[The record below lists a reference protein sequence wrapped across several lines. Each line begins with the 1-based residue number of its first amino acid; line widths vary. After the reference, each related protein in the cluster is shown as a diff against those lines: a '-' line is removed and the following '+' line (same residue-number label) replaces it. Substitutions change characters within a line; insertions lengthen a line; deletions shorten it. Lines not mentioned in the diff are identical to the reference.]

1 MGIQSLVEDLC
12 SDPMKIDA
20 FKQNPDAFL
29 EQYGL
34 PEGQKPVALIWD
46 TAEIRRQL
54 EAQGGKLT
62 VTIEKLLDENGN
74 LIAKLLTDNGALVAA
89 LLDENHQL

>member
-1 MGIQSLVEDLC
+1 MVEDWC
-12 SDPMKIDA
+12 KDSGKIEA

-29 EQYGL
+29 KQYGL
-34 PEGQKPVALIWD
+34 PGGQKPAALIWD
-46 TAEIRRQL
+46 TAEIRRRL
-54 EAQGGKLT
+54 DAQDQKLT

-74 LIAKLLTDNGALVAA
+74 LIAKVLTDNGTLIAA